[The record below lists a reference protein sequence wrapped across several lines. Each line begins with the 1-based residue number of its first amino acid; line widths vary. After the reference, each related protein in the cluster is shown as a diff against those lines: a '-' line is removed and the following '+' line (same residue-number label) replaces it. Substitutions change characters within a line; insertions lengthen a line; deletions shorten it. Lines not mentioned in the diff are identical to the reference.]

1 MDKASLLGEVLRHL
15 KDLKRNAAQDCEGLM
30 IPKDND
36 EINVEEQEGGLNG
49 FPYSIR
55 ASLCCEYKPGLLS
68 NIRQELDSLHL
79 MIIKADIATLGSRMK
94 NVLVI
99 ISCEE
104 RNFEDAEYRQFLA
117 GSVHQALR
125 SVLNR
130 FCVSQEVLGT
140 KKRRRISI
148 FSSSSLEIG
157 RAHV

>member
-1 MDKASLLGEVLRHL
+1 MDKASLLGEVIRHL
-15 KDLKRNAAQDCEGLM
+15 KELKRNAAQACEGLM

-36 EINVEEQEGGLNG
+36 EISVEEQEGGLNG

-68 NIRQELDSLHL
+68 DIRQALDSLHL
-79 MIIKADIATLGSRMK
+79 MITRADIATLEGRMK
-94 NVLVI
+94 NVFVI
-99 ISCEE
+99 ISCKEH
-104 RNFEDAEYRQFLA
+104 NFEDASYRQFLA

-130 FCVSQEVLGT
+130 FSVSQDILGT

-148 FSSSSLEIG
+148 FSSSSLEDFL
-157 RAHV
+157 